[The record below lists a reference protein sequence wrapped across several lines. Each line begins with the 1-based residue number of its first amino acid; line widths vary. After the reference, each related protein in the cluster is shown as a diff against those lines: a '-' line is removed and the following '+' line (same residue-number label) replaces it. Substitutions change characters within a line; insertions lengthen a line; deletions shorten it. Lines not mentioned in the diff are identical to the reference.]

1 MPPDSTKPSA
11 SSAPGLPSRQW
22 LAIAALAAA
31 VLVSVGL
38 GLWSFER
45 RAHEYLRE
53 ELGQH
58 LQDLAVSVAA
68 TTPGDSLAFW
78 LLLAEEGEG
87 GGAHERRLFRIRQDN
102 DLANIFVC
110 LPGGEVVL
118 DTSRSLLPGEL
129 HPFLVLDMGEVESA
143 RSGIATH
150 SRLYHSLRDRY
161 FMTGYAPIFDDSGL
175 VAGFVG
181 VEASVGYFDA
191 LGALRGSLLVIGG
204 TVVALVALLMVLWVG
219 YARRLARARW
229 ALTRQ
234 ETLSA
239 MGRMAAGIAH
249 EIRNPLGIIKNTA
262 QLLAEDLREQGVEA
276 EMLRYIPEEV
286 DRRNESL
293 TGYLEFAREAPPRMA
308 PVELDKLLRRT
319 LKLLEP
325 DFSAAGVTV
334 EESLTGGT
342 DAVIQ
347 ADARRLQ
354 QVFLN
359 LLLNALQAMPSG
371 GQLELDLQCD
381 ADRVTVRVRD
391 TGVGLQPGDA
401 EQLFEPFV
409 TSKERGSGLGLSVAR
424 RIVEEQHGGRLR
436 LSGRPGEG
444 ALATVELPRR
454 KA

>member
-1 MPPDSTKPSA
+1 
-11 SSAPGLPSRQW
+11 
-22 LAIAALAAA
+22 
-31 VLVSVGL
+31 
-38 GLWSFER
+38 
-45 RAHEYLRE
+45 
-53 ELGQH
+53 
-58 LQDLAVSVAA
+58 
-68 TTPGDSLAFW
+68 
-78 LLLAEEGEG
+78 
-87 GGAHERRLFRIRQDN
+87 
-102 DLANIFVC
+102 
-110 LPGGEVVL
+110 
-118 DTSRSLLPGEL
+118 
-129 HPFLVLDMGEVESA
+129 
-143 RSGIATH
+143 
-150 SRLYHSLRDRY
+150 
-161 FMTGYAPIFDDSGL
+161 
-175 VAGFVG
+175 
-181 VEASVGYFDA
+181 
-191 LGALRGSLLVIGG
+191 
-204 TVVALVALLMVLWVG
+204 
-219 YARRLARARW
+219 
-229 ALTRQ
+229 
-234 ETLSA
+234 
-239 MGRMAAGIAH
+239 
-249 EIRNPLGIIKNTA
+249 
-262 QLLAEDLREQGVEA
+262 
-276 EMLRYIPEEV
+276 MLRYIPEEV
-286 DRRNESL
+286 DRLNEIL